1 MWSGI
6 FREMKTAFRDLAQ
19 MVQTRD
25 FWIYVAVI
33 LVMVLIAAA
42 GIRLA
47 SGFDPQTRH
56 WLQMGFSCRS
66 GEGQLATIIV
76 GAFVFAIACAFT
88 LGEVIHW
95 VEEKRMSQAPGRHF
109 EVGYWRPIL
118 HVIGTVILGVSG
130 YSLMLAW
137 CT

>member
-1 MWSGI
+1 MWSGF
-6 FREMKTAFRDLAQ
+6 FRELKTAFHDLVR
-19 MVQTRD
+19 MIQTRE

-47 SGFDPQTRH
+47 SGFDPQTRR

-66 GEGQLATIIV
+66 GQGQLATIIV

-95 VEEKRMSQAPGRHF
+95 VEEKRMSRAPGRHY

-118 HVIGTVILGVSG
+118 HVIGTIILGVSG

>member
-1 MWSGI
+1 MWSGF
-6 FREMKTAFRDLAQ
+6 FRELRTASRDLWQ
-19 MVQTRD
+19 TIQTRD
-25 FWIYVAVI
+25 FWIYVLVI

-47 SGFDPQTRH
+47 SGFDPQTRV

-76 GAFVFAIACAFT
+76 GAFAFAIACAFT

-95 VEEKRMSQAPGRHF
+95 IEEKRMSRAPGRHF
-109 EVGYWRPIL
+109 EVGYWRPLL
-118 HVIGTVILGVSG
+118 HVIGTVTLGVSG

>member
-1 MWSGI
+1 MWSG
-6 FREMKTAFRDLAQ
+6 FFGELKTALDDL
-19 MVQTRD
+19 VRTIQTRE

-47 SGFDPQTRH
+47 SGFDPQTRR

-66 GEGQLATIIV
+66 GQGQLATIIV
-76 GAFVFAIACAFT
+76 GAFVFVIACAFT

-95 VEEKRMSQAPGRHF
+95 VEEKRMSRAPGRHY

-118 HVIGTVILGVSG
+118 HVIGTIILGVSG